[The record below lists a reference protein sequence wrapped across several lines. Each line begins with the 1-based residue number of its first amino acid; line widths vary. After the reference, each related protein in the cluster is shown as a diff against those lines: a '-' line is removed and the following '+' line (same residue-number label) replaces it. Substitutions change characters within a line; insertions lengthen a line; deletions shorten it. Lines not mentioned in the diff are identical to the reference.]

1 MSSAESGDL
10 DFEQLKA
17 KIRAQAAAPA
27 PAPAPVEPLDLNA
40 LQRLSASHRVRAKL
54 AWYRDDPDAREDLGL
69 RVEAWNCLLYTSPS
83 PRDRQ
88 KSRMPSS
95 A

>member
-1 MSSAESGDL
+1 MKTKLFLLLTVLSVLST
-10 DFEQLKA
+10 Q
-17 KIRAQAAAPA
+17 AQNLTIKGRVTDTSQEAIIAAN
-27 PAPAPVEPLDLNA
+27 VSL
-40 LQRLSASHRVRAKL
+40 
-54 AWYRDDPDAREDLGL
+54 WT
-69 RVEAWNCLLYTSPS
+69 CLLYTSPS